1 MSGRSR
7 ASWLGKY
14 ACQHSNSVQIR
25 RRAGKPINAI
35 FALKPEYF
43 FWPINWKGVT
53 GGLEAA
59 GGA

>member
-25 RRAGKPINAI
+25 RRTAKSVYAV
-35 FALKPEYF
+35 FALKIEDF
-43 FWPINWKGVT
+43 CWPINWKGVI
-53 GGLEAA
+53 GVLEAA
-59 GGA
+59 GEA